1 MLIDCRAIWNWLT
14 YDASGTFTGLLAL
27 VGIVQIFV
35 FLKQLRLI
43 RDSLVPAKEAAE
55 AAKESANAA
64 HRAIDETEKRDKV
77 LQRSYLWPG
86 FGLLILDKTNARIG
100 IHVGIRNTGR
110 TAGIVKTVHHA
121 LISKEDWN
129 IKKIITYEV
138 YDGREDAIP
147 PDPNTEVRSGVWY
160 RLNLMPKIS
169 CGWITYIDVF
179 KADWRQ
185 GWAHEISM
193 TGRTESLPGCY
204 TSEPWKTEHRERPSD
219 QERLPPDVTT
229 QELKGPA

>member
-1 MLIDCRAIWNWLT
+1 MLIDYRATWDWLT
-14 YDASGTFTGLLAL
+14 RDASGAFTCLLVL
-27 VGIVQIFV
+27 VGVVQVFV

-43 RDSLVPAKEAAE
+43 RDSLLPAKEAAE
-55 AAKESANAA
+55 AAKESAKVA

-77 LQRSYLWPG
+77 LQRAYLWPG
-86 FGLLILDKTNARIG
+86 FGLVILDKNNTRMG

-121 LISKEDWN
+121 LVSKEDWDA
-129 IKKIITYEV
+129 KKIVTYKV
-138 YDGREDAIP
+138 YDGREDVIA
-147 PDPNTEVRSGVWY
+147 PDANTEVRSGVWY
-160 RLNLMPKIS
+160 RLNIMPKIS

-179 KADWRQ
+179 ETEWRQ

-204 TSEPWKTEHRERPSD
+204 TNEPWKTEHREKPSD
-219 QERLPPDVTT
+219 QESLPPESTT
-229 QELKGPA
+229 KELKGPA

>member
-1 MLIDCRAIWNWLT
+1 MLIDCRATWNWLT
-14 YDASGTFTGLLAL
+14 HDASGAFTSILVL
-27 VGIVQIFV
+27 VGVVQIFV
-35 FLKQLRLI
+35 FLRQLRLI
-43 RDSLVPAKEAAE
+43 DNSLVPAKEAAE
-55 AAKESANAA
+55 AAKESAKAA

-77 LQRSYLWPG
+77 LQRGYLWPG
-86 FGLLILDKTNARIG
+86 FGLVILDQTTTRIG

-121 LISKEDWN
+121 LVSKEDWDA
-129 IKKIITYEV
+129 KKIITYEV
-138 YDGREDAIP
+138 YDGREDVIA

-160 RLNLMPKIS
+160 RLNIMPKIS

-179 KADWRQ
+179 GTEWRQ
-185 GWAHEISM
+185 GWAHVINA

-204 TSEPWKTEHRERPSD
+204 TYKPWKAEHGEKPSG
-219 QERLPPDVTT
+219 QESLPPYVIT